1 MQTTILTDHKQWC
14 STNLFNHK
22 NKYISGADS
31 GGGAPGARPP
41 LKLEKIWFFF
51 GVKSWFFTR
60 NTPKI
65 FAPPSARRNFFNC
78 DPLKLKSWIRP
89 CISGSPGAVVIHNLS
104 NFNNDHSSEWHQTTV
119 IDNCSNHNTSHFSDC
134 SKTVVIYN
142 PSNCK
147 INHSSCWPQ
156 TVVIYK
162 SLQSLVDPKKWW
174 SIIYQTTIPT
184 TLLADNKIVIDNLF
198 F

>member
-1 MQTTILTDHKQWC
+1 MMIDTLQQTQSELFFWLVPSSFNRQSHQPQCKPLFWLITNSDARLIF
-14 STNLFNHK
+14 STTKTSTFQGR
-22 NKYISGADS
+22 IQ
-31 GGGAPGARPP
+31 GGRTRRAPPP

-104 NFNNDHSSEWHQTTV
+104 NCNNNHSSGWYQTAV
-119 IDNCSNHNTSHFSDC
+119 IDNLSNHNT
-134 SKTVVIYN
+134 K
-142 PSNCK
+142 
-147 INHSSCWPQ
+147 HSSGWP
-156 TVVIYK
+156 K
-162 SLQSLVDPKKWW
+162 E
-174 SIIYQTTIPT
+174 
-184 TLLADNKIVIDNLF
+184 
-198 F
+198 